1 MAARLDGRKI
11 AILATDGFE
20 QVELTEP
27 MTALKEAGATVT
39 VVSPKSGSIQGFKHD
54 KPGDA
59 VKVDQAL
66 SAAKASDFDGLLIP
80 GGLFNPD
87 ALRTDETAVAF
98 AKSFFTA
105 GKPVASIC
113 HGPQVL
119 ITAGVVKGRRMTG
132 YKAIQVDLK
141 NAGAIVSD
149 EAVVTDQGLVTS
161 RNPDDLPAFNAKIV
175 EEFAEGRHQGQ
186 TRSAA

>member
-1 MAARLDGRKI
+1 MSTHLNGRKI
-11 AILATDGFE
+11 AILAADGFE

-27 MTALKEAGATVT
+27 MKALKDAGATVT
-39 VVSPKSGSIQGFKHD
+39 VVSLKGGSIQGFEHD
-54 KPGDA
+54 KPGETVA
-59 VKVDQAL
+59 VDQEL
-66 SAAKASDFDGLLIP
+66 SSAKAGDFDGLLIP

-87 ALRTDETAVAF
+87 ALRTEESALAF
-98 AKSFFTA
+98 ARAFFEA

-119 ITAGVVKGRRMTG
+119 ISAGVVKGRKMTG
-132 YKAIQVDLK
+132 FKSIQVDLK

-149 EAVVTDQGLVTS
+149 EEVVCDQGLVTS
-161 RNPDDLPAFNAKIV
+161 RNPNDIPAFNAKML

>member
-1 MAARLDGRKI
+1 MATRLDGRKI
-11 AILATDGFE
+11 AVLATDGFE

-27 MTALKEAGATVT
+27 VKALKQAGAQVS
-39 VVSPKSGSIQGFKHD
+39 VVSPKGGAIQGFEHD
-54 KPGDA
+54 KPGES
-59 VKVDQAL
+59 VKVDRELA
-66 SAAKASDFDGLLIP
+66 SAKADDFDGLLIP

-98 AKSFFTA
+98 AKSFFEA
-105 GKPVASIC
+105 GKPVAAIC

-119 ITAGVVKGRRMTG
+119 ISAGVVKGRKMTG

-161 RNPDDLPAFNAKIV
+161 RNPNDIPAFNAKIV
-175 EEFAEGRHQGQ
+175 EEFAEGRHDGQ
-186 TRSAA
+186 RRSAA

>member
-1 MAARLDGRKI
+1 MADRLDGRKI
-11 AILATDGFE
+11 AVLATDGFE

-27 MTALKEAGATVT
+27 VKALKAAGATVT
-39 VVSPKSGSIQGFKHD
+39 VVSPKSGSIQGFQHD
-54 KPGDA
+54 KPGES
-59 VKVDQAL
+59 VTVDRELA
-66 SAAKASDFDGLLIP
+66 SAKADDFDGLLIP

-87 ALRTDETAVAF
+87 ALRSDKKAVNF
-98 AKSFFTA
+98 AKAFFEA

-119 ITAGVVKGRRMTG
+119 ITAGVVKGRKMTG
-132 YKAIQVDLK
+132 WSAIQVDLQ

-149 EAVVTDQGLVTS
+149 EPVVTDQGLVTS
-161 RNPDDLPAFNAKIV
+161 RKPDDIPQFNQKMI
-175 EEFAEGRHQGQ
+175 EEFAEGRHSGQ

>member
-1 MAARLDGRKI
+1 MANRLDGRKI
-11 AILATDGFE
+11 AILAADGYE

-27 MTALKEAGATVT
+27 MKALKDAGAVVT
-39 VVSPKSGSIQGFKHD
+39 IVSLKGGSIQGFKHD
-54 KPGDA
+54 KPGDSVTVDKEVGA
-59 VKVDQAL
+59 VNE
-66 SAAKASDFDGLLIP
+66 SEFDGLFIP

-87 ALRTDETAVAF
+87 ALRSDEKAVAF
-98 AKSFFTA
+98 AKSFFTS

-119 ITAGVVKGRRMTG
+119 ITAGVVKGRKMTSWG
-132 YKAIQVDLK
+132 AVQTDLK

-149 EAVVTDQGLVTS
+149 EEVVTDQGLVTS
-161 RNPDDLPAFNAKIV
+161 RKPDDIPAFNAKII

>member
-1 MAARLDGRKI
+1 MANRLDGRKI
-11 AILATDGFE
+11 AILAADGYE

-27 MTALKEAGATVT
+27 MKALKQAGAH
-39 VVSPKSGSIQGFKHD
+39 VSIVSLKRGTIQGFNHD
-54 KPGDA
+54 KPGDT
-59 VKVDQAL
+59 VQVDREVGDV
-66 SAAKASDFDGLLIP
+66 SETDYDGLFIP

-87 ALRTDETAVAF
+87 ALRSDEKAVAF

-119 ITAGVVKGRRMTG
+119 ITAGVVKGRKMTG
-132 YKAIQVDLK
+132 WSAIQVDLA

-161 RNPDDLPAFNAKIV
+161 RNPDDIPAFNAKIV
-175 EEFAEGRHQGQ
+175 EEFAEGRHDGQ
-186 TRSAA
+186 RRSAA

>member
-1 MAARLDGRKI
+1 MSSPLDGRKI
-11 AILATDGFE
+11 AVLAADGFE

-27 MTALKEAGATVT
+27 VKALRDAGAAVS
-39 VVSPKSGSIQGFKHD
+39 VVSPEGGSIQGFKHD
-54 KPGDA
+54 EPGEA
-59 VKVDQAL
+59 VAVDLELA
-66 SAAKASDFDGLLIP
+66 AAKASDFDGLLIP

-87 ALRTDETAVAF
+87 ALRTDEKAVAF
-98 AKSFFTA
+98 AKAFFEA
-105 GKPVASIC
+105 GKPVAAIC

-132 YKAIQVDLK
+132 YKAIQIDLK

-161 RNPDDLPAFNAKIV
+161 RNPDDIPAFNAKIV

-186 TRSAA
+186 SRSAA

>member
-1 MAARLDGRKI
+1 MATRLDGRKI

-27 MTALKEAGATVT
+27 MKALKDAGATVA
-39 VVSPKSGSIQGFKHD
+39 VVSPKSGRIQGFKHD

-59 VKVDQAL
+59 VNVDQDLA
-66 SAAKASDFDGLLIP
+66 SADAGSFDGLLIP

-87 ALRTDETAVAF
+87 ALRTDDR
-98 AKSFFTA
+98 AKSFARAFFEA
-105 GKPVASIC
+105 GKPVAAIC

-119 ITAGVVKGRRMTG
+119 ISAGLVKGRRMT
-132 YKAIQVDLK
+132 AWEAVQVDLQ

-149 EAVVTDQGLVTS
+149 EPVVTDQGLVTS
-161 RNPDDLPAFNAKIV
+161 RKPDDIPAFNAKII
-175 EEFAEGRHQGQ
+175 EEFAEGRHSGQ
-186 TRSAA
+186 RHAA